1 VPRLLLVTHR
11 SVDQDGGPSARWRS
25 LVRRLPGEGWEVDV
39 VHAPVRASAV
49 EFGARPEALRRAAL
63 RARVMGRVGRLSDP
77 LFALAGVRP
86 DALPLSMAWVARGA
100 RDVRR
105 RLAGGDYDALL
116 ATGPPMVALLAARL
130 AAGAGAP
137 PLVVEL
143 RDLWAGSPAFDRGGP
158 LLPALERWVF
168 ARSRAIVA
176 CTPEAAED
184 LRARHRAAAARV
196 VDVPNGFE
204 PELLERR
211 PAPRPAAAPLTIL
224 HSGTLTADRPL
235 APLLTALAR
244 PELRD
249 RFRLVLHGHLAPAA
263 QAELAAADG
272 RVAVELLPPSP
283 WADAVERIAAADVAL
298 VTQARGA
305 GDATA
310 VASKVY
316 EYLALGRP
324 VLALTDGGATEALLR
339 RLGADELCAWLDD
352 ADGIARALERLAAG
366 ELSAPLPPAALAPYD
381 RATIATTMARLLD
394 GIASQIAAPT
404 AGAAAPAES

>member
-1 VPRLLLVTHR
+1 
-11 SVDQDGGPSARWRS
+11 
-25 LVRRLPGEGWEVDV
+25 
-39 VHAPVRASAV
+39 
-49 EFGARPEALRRAAL
+49 
-63 RARVMGRVGRLSDP
+63 MSDP

-86 DALPLSMAWVARGA
+86 DAMPLSMAWVARGA

-105 RLAGGDYDALL
+105 RLAGGGYDALL
-116 ATGPPMVALLAARL
+116 ATGPPMVALLAARF
-130 AAGAGAP
+130 AAGRGAP

-168 ARSRAIVA
+168 ARSQAIVA
-176 CTPEAAED
+176 CTPEAADD
-184 LRARHRAAAARV
+184 LRARHPAAAARV
-196 VDVPNGFE
+196 VDLPNGFE

-211 PAPRPAAAPLTIL
+211 PASQPAGTPLTLL
-224 HSGTLTADRPL
+224 HSGTITADRPL
-235 APLLTALAR
+235 GPLLSALAR
-244 PELRD
+244 PQLRD

-272 RVAVELLPPSP
+272 RVAVEVLPPSP
-283 WADAVERIAAADVAL
+283 WAEAVERIAAADVAL

-339 RLGADELCAWLDD
+339 RLGADQLCARLDD
-352 ADGIARALERLAAG
+352 ADGIARALARLDAG
-366 ELSAPLPPAALAPYD
+366 PLPEPLPPELLAPYD
-381 RATIATTMARLLD
+381 RATIATMMARLLD
-394 GIASQIAAPT
+394 EVVGDVAAPT
-404 AGAAAPAES
+404 ADATAPVTS

>member
-1 VPRLLLVTHR
+1 MRVELYGDVPRLLLVTHR
-11 SVDQDGGPSARWRS
+11 SIDQDGGPSARWRS
-25 LVRRLPGEGWEVDV
+25 LARRLPELGWEVDV
-39 VHAPVRASAV
+39 VCAPVRASAV

-63 RARVMGRVGRLSDP
+63 RARVMARVGAVSDP
-77 LFALAGVRP
+77 VFALAGVRP
-86 DALPLSMAWVARGA
+86 EAMPLSMAWVARGA

-105 RLAGGDYDALL
+105 RLAAGGYDALL

-130 AAGAGAP
+130 AAGSGAGAP

-158 LLPALERWVF
+158 LLGALERWAF
-168 ARSRAIVA
+168 ARARAVVA
-176 CTPEAAED
+176 CTPEAADD
-184 LRARHRAAAARV
+184 LRARHPHAAERV
-196 VDVPNGFE
+196 VVVPNGFE
-204 PELLERR
+204 PELLARR
-211 PAPRPAAAPLTIL
+211 PAPRPPADPLTLL
-224 HSGTLTADRPL
+224 HSGTISPDRPL
-235 APLLTALAR
+235 GPLLTALAR
-244 PELRD
+244 AELRD
-249 RFRLVLHGHLAPAA
+249 RVRLVLHGHLAPAA

-283 WADAVERIAAADVAL
+283 WAQAVERIAAADAAL

-339 RLGADELCAWLDD
+339 RLGADALCARLDD
-352 ADGIARALERLAAG
+352 PDGIARALARLTAG
-366 ELSAPLPPAALAPYD
+366 ELPAPLPPEALAPYD
-381 RATIATTMARLLD
+381 RA
-394 GIASQIAAPT
+394 QIAAQVAALLDRV
-404 AGAAAPAES
+404 AGRAPR